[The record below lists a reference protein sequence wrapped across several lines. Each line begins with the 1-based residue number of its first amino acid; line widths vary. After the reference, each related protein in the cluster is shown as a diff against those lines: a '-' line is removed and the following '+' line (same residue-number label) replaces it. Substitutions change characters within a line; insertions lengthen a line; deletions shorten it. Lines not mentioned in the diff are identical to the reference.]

1 MFWLCLIRKLEMFG
15 MFFPAK
21 LSLSAVFEALSA
33 GMICYENWLK
43 CFFEEESL
51 SRPYLST
58 K

>member
-1 MFWLCLIRKLEMFG
+1 MFR

-21 LSLSAVFEALSA
+21 LSLSAVFEALST